1 MFPFAANDA
10 VDCIAQFAGLAVILL
25 FTFGGWIISQL
36 NQANKKKAR
45 GIAQRQPQ
53 RQPQRQGAPPRSP
66 DDSTRQMSAFLQE
79 AAGKKSD
86 GDRSPS
92 VQLLES
98 SPYDSPHDRPY
109 AVQAEIVE
117 AEIADPSTHRP
128 TLEPHLGSGIHS
140 AHGLSRPD
148 AAGDD
153 VHQRFDD
160 DVGRL
165 GDSSDAIH
173 EDPTAGQLPAEA
185 VTVDEIVGIF
195 RSPERVR
202 AAIILNEILTRPDY

>member
-1 MFPFAANDA
+1 MFPFAAGNDV
-10 VDCIAQFAGLAVILL
+10 VDCILQFAGLAVVLL

-36 NQANKKKAR
+36 NDANKKKAR
-45 GIAQRQPQ
+45 GIAQRPPQ
-53 RQPQRQGAPPRSP
+53 RQAAALRSP
-66 DDSTRQMSAFLQE
+66 QESTRQMSSFLQE
-79 AAGKKSD
+79 AAGKKAGD
-86 GDRSPS
+86 DRSPS
-92 VQLLES
+92 VQMLES
-98 SPYDSPHDRPY
+98 SPYDSPHDQPY

-117 AEIADPSTHRP
+117 AEIADPSALRP
-128 TLEPHLGSGIHS
+128 TLEPHLGTGVHT
-140 AHGLSRPD
+140 AQGLSRPD

-173 EDPTAGQLPAEA
+173 ENPTAGQLPAEA
-185 VTVDEIVGIF
+185 VTVEEIVGIF

-202 AAIILNEILTRPDY
+202 AAIILNEILTRPDF